1 MPKVSTSHGLHTAV
15 DCRYCRI
22 VAAEV
27 LSFMIPSQPDHEVV
41 VSLAL
46 LHPLMRLITI
56 YHDPSVRL
64 AAVGQVMSGCCWS
77 HKASRA
83 IPSLARSSC
92 L

>member
-1 MPKVSTSHGLHTAV
+1 MQPLARRRCARGRAVLVHTPASPSGKAQAAWLAR
-15 DCRYCRI
+15 RYCRI

-56 YHDPSVRL
+56 YHDPSVR
-64 AAVGQVMSGCCWS
+64 
-77 HKASRA
+77 
-83 IPSLARSSC
+83 PARR
-92 L
+92 